1 MYTTYSKMVLKKYVC
16 IYAYIC
22 TCAHTHTQNGQGKG
36 NAAAQI
42 KNPFL
47 RGRVLKGKC
56 SSYKNVKTDGN

>member
-1 MYTTYSKMVLKKYVC
+1 MHIYVRVR
-16 IYAYIC
+16 
-22 TCAHTHTQNGQGKG
+22 THTQNGQGKG